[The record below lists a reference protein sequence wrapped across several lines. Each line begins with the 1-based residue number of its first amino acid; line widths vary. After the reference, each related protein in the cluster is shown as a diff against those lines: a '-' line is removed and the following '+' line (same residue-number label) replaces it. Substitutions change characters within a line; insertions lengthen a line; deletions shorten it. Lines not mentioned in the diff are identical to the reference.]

1 MKSLIPIEHIEQR
14 IYMLRGHRVML
25 DFDLAK
31 IYGVSTA
38 RLNQQTR
45 RNLARF
51 PSDFLIQLTGDEA
64 KNLMLQNAI
73 SSRGHGGRRKPP
85 LAFTEHGAVMLAAV
99 LNSPVAVAASI
110 QIVRAFNRLR
120 QMALVHKDLAFA
132 LAELARK
139 VAGHDE
145 QFKVVFDAIRELME
159 PPAKPHKQI
168 GFTPPGKP

>member
-1 MKSLIPIEHIEQR
+1 
-14 IYMLRGHRVML
+14 ML

-31 IYGVSTA
+31 IYGVSTR

-45 RNLARF
+45 RNIARF
-51 PSDFLIQLTGDEA
+51 PADFLIQLTDDEV
-64 KNLMLQNAI
+64 KNLMLQNAT

-99 LNSPVAVAASI
+99 LNSPIAVAASI

-120 QMALVHKDLAFA
+120 QIALVHKDMA
-132 LAELARK
+132 LALAKLART

-145 QFKVVFDAIRELME
+145 QFKIVFDAIQKLME
-159 PPAKPHKQI
+159 PPLPPRKQI
-168 GFTPPGKP
+168 GFEPPAH